1 MEQKLSLVIVGLC
14 VAAGILVGGNLA
26 RHEQAQPIRIE
37 MPQTTYLLVTAEERE
52 YLKVAYEEEIVGYI
66 TGDYII
72 TSCLEGDLCLDFT
85 TGHYLNGELQRMT
98 LESREPIPASR
109 LHLWSFPDPYPVDG
123 FNEAFERWL
132 VDNQDNIPQ
141 YLKAKDA
148 D

>member
-1 MEQKLSLVIVGLC
+1 MEQKLTLVIVGLC

-26 RHEQAQPIRIE
+26 RYEATQPIRLE

-52 YLKVAYEEEIVGYI
+52 YLKMAYEEEIIKYI

-109 LHLWSFPDPYPVDG
+109 LHLWTFPNPYPIDG

-132 VDNQDNIPQ
+132 GDSQGNIAQ
-141 YLKAKDA
+141 YLKEKDA
-148 D
+148 N